1 MEIVVYA
8 YDVTVLKHIEEA
20 LEKKT
25 YRVAYETEDIADSL
39 VVCALDNDVRANDA
53 LIKELV
59 ERGNRIL
66 LLQSLP
72 QIEPARHYLSL
83 GVYGYGNTR
92 MDTLFL
98 LSAIEALQSN
108 MMWIHPE
115 ITAKMVELLTPIYE
129 THSFFGKLSPREREI
144 ALMLLEGKLYNEI
157 ASALS
162 ITPRTVKAHTTH
174 IYQKL
179 QVKDRLDFALQ
190 YK

>member
-8 YDVTVLKHIEEA
+8 YDVTVLKHIEAA

-25 YRVAYETEDIADSL
+25 YRVAYETEDIVDSL

-83 GVYGYGNTR
+83 GVYGYGNT
-92 MDTLFL
+92 
-98 LSAIEALQSN
+98 
-108 MMWIHPE
+108 
-115 ITAKMVELLTPIYE
+115 
-129 THSFFGKLSPREREI
+129 
-144 ALMLLEGKLYNEI
+144 
-157 ASALS
+157 
-162 ITPRTVKAHTTH
+162 
-174 IYQKL
+174 
-179 QVKDRLDFALQ
+179 
-190 YK
+190 